1 MKSPEEFSIEA
12 MDLDASAMAAYNA
25 FYCCI
30 CEHKT
35 GKFPRRD
42 ARKSRNWRTFIRI
55 AERCKQQNCDVVRFV
70 QQAFVHVYAKHTVVT
85 PADLLDVKLQDLFA
99 GPSGTPGHADPS
111 ELWTSLSVKI
121 MDIVFSSGV
130 KGKKC
135 REFLDDPIFGF
146 PAWFRV
152 FFPVEIPRD
161 IIVHWGDLALEELV
175 DNPALDAYLQKR
187 RPGTYDLLKTVVSE
201 AKGNCSK

>member
-25 FYCCI
+25 YYSCV

-35 GKFPRRD
+35 GKFPKRD

-55 AERCKQQNCDVVRFV
+55 AEDCKLNSCDVTRFV
-70 QQAFVHVYAKHTVVT
+70 QKAFAYVYKKHTVVT
-85 PADLLDVKLQDLFA
+85 PSDVANVDHYELFHKPADVI
-99 GPSGTPGHADPS
+99 SGHADPS

-187 RPGTYDLLKTVVSE
+187 RPGTYDLLKTVVRE
-201 AKGNCSK
+201 AKGNK